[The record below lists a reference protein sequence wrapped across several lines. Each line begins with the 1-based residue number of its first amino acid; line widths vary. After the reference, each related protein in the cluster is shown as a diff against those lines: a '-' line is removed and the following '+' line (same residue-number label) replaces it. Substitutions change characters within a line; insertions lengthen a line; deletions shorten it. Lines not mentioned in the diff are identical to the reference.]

1 MDLLKKC
8 ALGYNI
14 LLKHQYHFVLGRK
27 GKIKEFI
34 ISFDKSD
41 FHHLAGLHKLKDNA
55 KVQYG
60 KRADIF
66 DSILTGEITLEQI
79 QKSEF
84 YSQMENRLEPLCHL
98 EEILDNNDLVF
109 HYNEKVNRY
118 SVIKSDYLL
127 ENKYYNQIIYLFL
140 GARAHDKNEQMCRT
154 FFSKQEMDYSMGQ
167 TKYTLLKKEKIN
179 IENGEKVVQYNR
191 FRELSVKQ

>member
-8 ALGYNI
+8 ALGFNI
-14 LLKHQYHFVLGRK
+14 LLKHKYHFILGRK
-27 GKIKEFI
+27 GKIKEFT

-84 YSQMENRLEPLCHL
+84 YNKMENRIEPLCCL
-98 EEILDNNDLVF
+98 EEMLDNNNLIF
-109 HYNEKVNRY
+109 HYNEKVNQY
-118 SVIKSDYLL
+118 SVIKADYLL
-127 ENKYYNQIIYLFL
+127 ENRYFDESVFLFL
-140 GARAHDKNEQMCRT
+140 GARGEDGKEQMCRT
-154 FFSKQEMDYSMGQ
+154 FFPKQEIDYTQGQ
-167 TKYTLLKKEKIN
+167 AKYTLLKKEKIN
-179 IENGEKVVQYNR
+179 CETHEVEVQYNR
-191 FRELSVKQ
+191 LM

>member
-8 ALGYNI
+8 ALGFNI
-14 LLKHQYHFVLGRK
+14 LLKHQYRFVLGRK
-27 GKIKEFI
+27 GQIKEFI

-66 DSILTGEITLEQI
+66 DSILAGEITLEQI

-84 YSQMENRLEPLCHL
+84 YNEMKERLEPLCHL
-98 EEILDNNDLVF
+98 EAFLDNNDLIF

-118 SVIKSDYLL
+118 SVIKADYLL
-127 ENKYYNQIIYLFL
+127 ENIFYNQRVYLFL
-140 GARAHDKNEQMCRT
+140 GARARDKEEQMCRT
-154 FFSKQEMDYSMGQ
+154 FFLKQEKDYTIGQ
-167 TKYTLLKKEKIN
+167 PKYTLLKKEKLNVETGDI
-179 IENGEKVVQYNR
+179 IVQYNR
-191 FRELSVKQ
+191 LGE

>member
-1 MDLLKKC
+1 MDLLKKS
-8 ALGYNI
+8 ALGFRI
-14 LLKHQYHFVLGRK
+14 LLKHQYRFVLGRK
-27 GKIKEFI
+27 GQIKEFT

-66 DSILTGEITLEQI
+66 DSILAGAITLEQI

-84 YSQMENRLEPLCHL
+84 YNEMENRLEPLCYL
-98 EEILDNNDLVF
+98 EEFLDNNNLIF

-118 SVIKSDYLL
+118 SVIKADYLL
-127 ENKYYNQIIYLFL
+127 ENLYHNQIVYLFL
-140 GARAHDKNEQMCRT
+140 GARSQDKNEQMCRT
-154 FFSKQEMDYSMGQ
+154 FFQKQEKDYTIGQ
-167 TKYTLLKKEKIN
+167 AKYTLLKKEKTN
-179 IENGEKVVQYNR
+179 IETGELIVQYNR
-191 FRELSVKQ
+191 LND